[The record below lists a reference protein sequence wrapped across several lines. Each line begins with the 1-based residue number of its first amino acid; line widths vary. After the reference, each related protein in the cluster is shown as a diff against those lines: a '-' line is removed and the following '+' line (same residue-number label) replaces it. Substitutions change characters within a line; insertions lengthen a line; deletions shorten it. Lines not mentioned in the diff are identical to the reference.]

1 MGGLPPGRA
10 LPDAAGIPSK
20 ENAAGSRA
28 PAVTAVGGSPIM
40 GGIQAEA
47 CLPAMHQ
54 ICHMGDDDVEA
65 HFQL

>member
-40 GGIQAEA
+40 GGMSTSHASDM
-47 CLPAMHQ
+47 PH
-54 ICHMGDDDVEA
+54 GG
-65 HFQL
+65 